1 VSEHRIGPED
11 AGRTVEVAAG
21 DRVRLALPETGGTG
35 YTWEVEALPDGGR
48 LVEEHYE
55 HAAGSGIGG
64 ASLHVFVFEPGAGGP
79 LRLRQLRPW
88 LGEAGVVERYEV
100 ELRVTEPGR

>member
-1 VSEHRIGPED
+1 VSEHSIGSQD

-35 YTWEVEALPDGGR
+35 YTWQVEALPEGGR
-48 LVEEHYE
+48 VVEEHYE
-55 HAAGSGIGG
+55 HSPGGGIGA
-64 ASLHVFVFEPGAGGP
+64 ASLHVFVVEPGAGGP
-79 LRLRQLRPW
+79 LRMRQLQPW

-100 ELRVTEPGR
+100 ELVTEPAR